1 MEAININI
9 EDAPRSSALVSILR
23 WGKVMEFDCGSL
35 YLRSINYA
43 EGECMCDGE
52 IERGECDC
60 GNKKRWLEMLAE
72 LDNCSVEPLIEL
84 LTCGSGNIMGVKMKR
99 VEGFPDY
106 ITIEFTT
113 PVVMV
118 ANDGRKDYPV
128 TVSKITGEIG
138 WEYDNDEGFE
148 SIDIYLRDITVNR

>member
-1 MEAININI
+1 MKAINMNI
-9 EDAPRSSALVSILR
+9 DNVERSSALVSIVEL
-23 WGKVMEFDCGSL
+23 GSIMEFDCGSL

-72 LDNCSVEPLIEL
+72 LDDCSVEPLIEL
-84 LTCGSGNIMGVKMKR
+84 LTRGSGNVMGVQMKR

-106 ITIEFTT
+106 ITIEFPT